1 MSTRKAIMRIF
12 GILALVVIVITG
24 GFSINPIFTEGLAGV
39 DTASIML
46 FLMSGIAG
54 AVVLVKL
61 VFAER

>member
-1 MSTRKAIMRIF
+1 MRIF